1 MNWMHALYA
10 TYEQNRDYVGRID
23 KEPAHGNRK
32 ERLITPLLPL
42 YHSMQN
48 AHITITL
55 NKQGELINASL
66 NNQNSQPT
74 IIPVTEASGGR
85 TSGACAHPLC
95 DKLQYVAGDNADYF
109 PPEESP
115 AKRTKQLKTLQE
127 SYEQY
132 EQQLSEWAAFDPGN
146 VKLNAVLAY
155 FRKKSLI
162 TDLIN
167 GGILYA
173 EDSTNTLLP
182 VWKGDKREMPAI
194 FEILGASTQENA
206 FIRWKV
212 NSRDGSPPEVYE
224 DPAMYESWRI
234 YTESKAN
241 KEGMCYVL
249 GKTAPLATTHPAR
262 IRNAGDKAKL
272 ISSNDSSG
280 YTYRGRFIEADE
292 ACGVSTEVTQKAH
305 SALRWLISRQGWYD
319 GDLVVLAWSPGLL
332 KVPSPC
338 GNVQEWEHY
347 TPDQPTPNDQV
358 TQLVKQFKKELSG
371 GGKELLRTSLNEN
384 DIKNRVLVLSL
395 NSASPGRMSLS
406 SFQEFTVS
414 EYLNN
419 LLSWH
424 SKARWKQCL
433 PKDKEGNDR
442 SYIGAPSISMIVKA
456 AYGIKV
462 DDKLRKH
469 ALSRLLPCIL
479 HNLPIPPDLEKQCVL
494 QTSKRHA
501 MEWWEWEMTLGV
513 SCSVYL
519 YNHPQTNTS
528 SSDTMSLD
536 PKITDRSYLFGRLLA
551 VAEAIETSA
560 LNITK
565 TSRPTNAEKL
575 MQRFQQRPSETWPM
589 LEKSIQ
595 PYRNIL
601 KKNENTVSF
610 LKSYDAY
617 IDNIMETFLMGQFMD
632 NGPLTGAYLLGY
644 HCQRA
649 FIYKTKEEKNAELA
663 K

>member
-23 KEPAHGNRK
+23 KEPAQGNRK

-55 NKQGELINASL
+55 NRQGELVNASL
-66 NNQNSQPT
+66 NNPNTQPT
-74 IIPVTEASGGR
+74 IIPVTEGSGGR
-85 TSGACAHPLC
+85 TSGACPHPLC

-109 PPEESP
+109 PPAEP
-115 AKRTKQLKTLQE
+115 PTKRTKQVKTLLE

-146 VKLNAVLAY
+146 IKLNAILAY
-155 FRKKSLI
+155 IRKKSLI
-162 TDLIN
+162 ADLVKE
-167 GGILYA
+167 GILHV
-173 EDSTNTLLP
+173 ENSTNTLVP
-182 VWKGDKREMPAI
+182 AWKGDKQEMPSI

-212 NSRDGSPPEVYE
+212 NSRDGSPAEVYH
-224 DPAMYESWRI
+224 DPSMYESWRR
-234 YTESKAN
+234 YTESKST
-241 KEGMCYVL
+241 KRGMCYIL
-249 GKTAPLATTHPAR
+249 GQTAPLAANHPAR

-280 YTYRGRFIEADE
+280 YTYRGKFIEADE

-319 GDLVVLAWSPGLL
+319 GDLVILAWSPGLL
-332 KVPSPC
+332 NVPSPC
-338 GNVQEWEHY
+338 GNVQEWQHY
-347 TPDQPTPNDQV
+347 APDQPTPNDQV

-371 GGKELLRTSLNEN
+371 GGKERLQTSLNEN
-384 DIKNRVLVLSL
+384 DIDNRVLVLSL

-406 SFQEFTVS
+406 SFQEFSVS
-414 EYLNN
+414 DYLNN
-419 LLSWH
+419 LLAWH
-424 SKARWKQCL
+424 SRASWKQHL
-433 PKDKEGNDR
+433 PKDKEGNNR

-456 AYGIKV
+456 AYGSKV

-469 ALSRLLPCIL
+469 ALSRLLPCVL
-479 HNLPIPPDLEKQCVL
+479 QNLPIPPDLEKQCIL
-494 QTSKRHA
+494 QASKRHS

-513 SCSVYL
+513 SCSIYR

-528 SSDTMSLD
+528 SSDIMSLD
-536 PKITDRSYLFGRLLA
+536 SSITDRSYLFGRLLA
-551 VAEAIETSA
+551 VAEAIEASA
-560 LNITK
+560 LKVTN
-565 TSRPTNAEKL
+565 TSRPTNAEKF
-575 MQRFQQRPSETWPM
+575 MQRFQQRPAETWPM

-601 KKNENTVSF
+601 HRNEKTIPYLKK
-610 LKSYDAY
+610 YDEY
-617 IDNIMETFLMGQFMD
+617 LDNIMDTFLLGQLMD
-632 NGPLTGAYLLGY
+632 NAPLTGAYLLGY

-649 FIYKTKEEKNAELA
+649 FIYKPKEEKNVQPTE
-663 K
+663 

>member
-1 MNWMHALYA
+1 MNWMYALYA

-115 AKRTKQLKTLQE
+115 SKRTKQLKTLQA

-155 FRKKSLI
+155 IRKKSLI
-162 TDLIN
+162 RDLIKEE
-167 GGILYA
+167 ILHV

-182 VWKGDKREMPAI
+182 VWKGDKQEMPAI

-206 FIRWKV
+206 FIRWKI
-212 NSRDGSPPEVYE
+212 NNKDGNPPEVYE

-292 ACGVSTEVTQKAH
+292 ACGVSTEVTQKPTARFAGL
-305 SALRWLISRQGWYD
+305 SPAKVGMMEILSF
-319 GDLVVLAWSPGLL
+319 SPGLP
-332 KVPSPC
+332 VC
-338 GNVQEWEHY
+338 
-347 TPDQPTPNDQV
+347 
-358 TQLVKQFKKELSG
+358 
-371 GGKELLRTSLNEN
+371 
-384 DIKNRVLVLSL
+384 
-395 NSASPGRMSLS
+395 
-406 SFQEFTVS
+406 
-414 EYLNN
+414 
-419 LLSWH
+419 
-424 SKARWKQCL
+424 
-433 PKDKEGNDR
+433 
-442 SYIGAPSISMIVKA
+442 
-456 AYGIKV
+456 
-462 DDKLRKH
+462 
-469 ALSRLLPCIL
+469 
-479 HNLPIPPDLEKQCVL
+479 
-494 QTSKRHA
+494 
-501 MEWWEWEMTLGV
+501 
-513 SCSVYL
+513 
-519 YNHPQTNTS
+519 
-528 SSDTMSLD
+528 
-536 PKITDRSYLFGRLLA
+536 
-551 VAEAIETSA
+551 
-560 LNITK
+560 
-565 TSRPTNAEKL
+565 
-575 MQRFQQRPSETWPM
+575 
-589 LEKSIQ
+589 
-595 PYRNIL
+595 
-601 KKNENTVSF
+601 
-610 LKSYDAY
+610 
-617 IDNIMETFLMGQFMD
+617 
-632 NGPLTGAYLLGY
+632 
-644 HCQRA
+644 
-649 FIYKTKEEKNAELA
+649 
-663 K
+663 